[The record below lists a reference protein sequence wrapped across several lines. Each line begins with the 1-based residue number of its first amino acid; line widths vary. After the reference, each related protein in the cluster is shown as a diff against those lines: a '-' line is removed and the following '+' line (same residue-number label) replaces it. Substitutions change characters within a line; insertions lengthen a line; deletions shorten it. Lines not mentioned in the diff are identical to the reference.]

1 MPARDRDDPAPDR
14 PEPARD
20 AVLPVSPAEARR
32 LAAESWLQ
40 ADPARLAEG
49 WERRFVVEGAR
60 AADFVRLY
68 ESLGFEVV
76 AEPVHADDTAQDCHD
91 CRIVALL
98 DFRMI
103 YTRASRAGVTRT
115 PPTPEEDA

>member
-1 MPARDRDDPAPDR
+1 MPARDPDDPAPDR

-20 AVLPVSPAEARR
+20 SISPAEARR

-40 ADPARLAEG
+40 ADPERLAEG
-49 WERRFVVEGAR
+49 WERRFVIEGAR
-60 AADFVRLY
+60 AADFLRLY
-68 ESLGFEVV
+68 ESLGFEVI
-76 AEPVHADDTAQDCHD
+76 AEPVRADDAGEDCHD

-103 YTRASRAGVTRT
+103 YTRARRAGTRT
-115 PPTPEEDA
+115 PPNPGEDA

>member
-20 AVLPVSPAEARR
+20 TVSPAEVRR

-49 WERRFVVEGAR
+49 WERRFVIEGAR

-68 ESLGFEVV
+68 ESLGFDVI
-76 AEPVHADDTAQDCHD
+76 AEPVRADDAGEDCHD

-103 YTRASRAGVTRT
+103 YTRARRADVTRT
-115 PPTPEEDA
+115 PPTTGEDA